1 VRDAFGVVPPGGVP
15 QVFLEPVEEPLRSA
29 LRRYARTHGPFTT
42 HEVAQRFQLDDA
54 TVEAALASLEVDDQ
68 LVRGEL
74 RPGGTE
80 REWCDPEVLRRIR
93 RATLAVLRKEVEPAE
108 HAAYGRF
115 LPAWHGIGR
124 RQGLREALVP
134 LQGLALP
141 ATLWES
147 DVLPRRVASFRASD
161 LDVLCAS
168 GEVVWVGAGLDRVAV
183 YFRDDAPL
191 LGPPAAEAPPE
202 GDVAVAI
209 RAALA
214 ERALFWSDLVDT
226 TGMRAEDVL
235 AGLWELVWAGE
246 VTNDSWAPLRA
257 SRRYELPRP
266 DRAGRRFAR
275 TRRTTASPTQGRWSL
290 ASGLFATSMDRRALA
305 ELLLERQGIVTRDGV
320 RGEGIRGGYGA
331 VYAELK
337 ALETLGVCRRGY
349 FVEGLGGAQFAL
361 PGAVERLRELR
372 TSRRGEK
379 PEALVLA
386 AADPAQ
392 PYGAALPWPRRSGA
406 RAARVAGAWVVL
418 LDGEAALFVER
429 GGRSLV
435 PLRDPEPEWLRPALA
450 ALVAHVRA
458 GGAKR
463 LAVERF
469 DGVAVSES
477 DALQLL
483 VEAGF
488 LAGPRR
494 AVLRP

>member
-1 VRDAFGVVPPGGVP
+1 
-15 QVFLEPVEEPLRSA
+15 
-29 LRRYARTHGPFTT
+29 
-42 HEVAQRFQLDDA
+42 
-54 TVEAALASLEVDDQ
+54 
-68 LVRGEL
+68 
-74 RPGGTE
+74 
-80 REWCDPEVLRRIR
+80 
-93 RATLAVLRKEVEPAE
+93 
-108 HAAYGRF
+108 
-115 LPAWHGIGR
+115 
-124 RQGLREALVP
+124 
-134 LQGLALP
+134 
-141 ATLWES
+141 
-147 DVLPRRVASFRASD
+147 
-161 LDVLCAS
+161 VLCAS

-183 YFRDDAPL
+183 YFRDDAGL
-191 LGPPAAEAPPE
+191 LGPPGADPAPE
-202 GDVAVAI
+202 GDVAVAV

-214 ERALFWSDLVDT
+214 ERALFWADLVE
-226 TGMRAEDVL
+226 RAGGTPQDVL
-235 AGLWELVWAGE
+235 TALWELVWAGE

-257 SRRYELPRP
+257 SRRYELPRA
-266 DRAGRRFAR
+266 DAAGRRFAR
-275 TRRTTASPTQGRWSL
+275 TRRNVPSPTQGRWSL
-290 ASGLFATSMDRRALA
+290 ASGLFGPGDTASQGLDRRALA

-361 PGAVERLRELR
+361 PGAVERLREIR
-372 TSRRGEK
+372 AARRDET
-379 PEALVLA
+379 PVALVLA

-435 PLRDPEPEWLRPALA
+435 PLRDPEDDWLRPALA

-469 DGVAVSES
+469 DGEPVADT
-477 DALQLL
+477 DAMHLL

>member
-1 VRDAFGVVPPGGVP
+1 
-15 QVFLEPVEEPLRSA
+15 
-29 LRRYARTHGPFTT
+29 
-42 HEVAQRFQLDDA
+42 
-54 TVEAALASLEVDDQ
+54 
-68 LVRGEL
+68 
-74 RPGGTE
+74 
-80 REWCDPEVLRRIR
+80 
-93 RATLAVLRKEVEPAE
+93 
-108 HAAYGRF
+108 
-115 LPAWHGIGR
+115 
-124 RQGLREALVP
+124 
-134 LQGLALP
+134 
-141 ATLWES
+141 
-147 DVLPRRVASFRASD
+147 
-161 LDVLCAS
+161 
-168 GEVVWVGAGLDRVAV
+168 
-183 YFRDDAPL
+183 
-191 LGPPAAEAPPE
+191 PPAGEPPPE
-202 GDVAVAI
+202 GPAASAV
-209 RAALA
+209 RVALA
-214 ERALFWSDLVDT
+214 ERALFWPDLVDA
-226 TGMRAEDVL
+226 TGVAAEDVL
-235 AGLWELVWAGE
+235 TALWDLVWAGE

-257 SRRYELPRP
+257 ARRYELPRP

-275 TRRTTASPTQGRWSL
+275 SRRTIVSPTQGRWSL
-290 ASGLFATSMDRRALA
+290 TAPLFAETIDRRALA

-372 TSRRGEK
+372 AAQRGED
-379 PEALVLA
+379 PEVLVLA

-392 PYGAALPWPRRSGA
+392 PYGAAVPWPRRSGA

-429 GGRSLV
+429 RGRSLV
-435 PLRDPEPEWLRPALA
+435 PLRDPDPEWLEPALA

-469 DGVAVSES
+469 DGTAVAES
-477 DALQLL
+477 DAMQLL